1 MQGPYVYALYESY
14 GYKPQAIGQL
24 FIAGFG
30 SSLLF
35 GTIAGAL
42 ADKACVLVICVC
54 RCCVVAWCLFLGLVV
69 WSVEQAGCAHTT
81 RRALCVM
88 NALSHAR
95 HRHTATHNNTAPPP
109 KKPHKNKKQ
118 KPAGG
123 ATPASRTS

>member
-42 ADKACVLVICVC
+42 ADKACVVC
-54 RCCVVAWCLFLGLVV
+54 LGSATLCLLSLL
-69 WSVEQAGCAHTT
+69 
-81 RRALCVM
+81 ALHSSSCDDDY
-88 NALSHAR
+88 AYA
-95 HRHTATHNNTAPPP
+95 
-109 KKPHKNKKQ
+109 
-118 KPAGG
+118 
-123 ATPASRTS
+123 